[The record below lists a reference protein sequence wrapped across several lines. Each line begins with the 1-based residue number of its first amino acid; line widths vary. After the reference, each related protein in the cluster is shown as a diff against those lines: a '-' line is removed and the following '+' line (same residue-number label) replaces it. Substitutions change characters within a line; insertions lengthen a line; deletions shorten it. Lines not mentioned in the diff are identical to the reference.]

1 VSEFDNS
8 QWTVDQT
15 LRWLTEG
22 GPDRSPRFATREAA
36 LADVHNQLS
45 DGTLDISGLPC
56 RWEKGNIAER
66 GGRQQIGLQVI
77 DLEFIAVP
85 NSADYY
91 LAPQGLKPFE
101 ANYYDTEYD
110 DGTGAVHPPIF
121 SSWCDLR
128 LRRGE
133 ILATWPAS
141 SASKVQA
148 EPLYSR
154 FYKKPE
160 PGESSRARKVR
171 IRDIAAS
178 IVRAHPDARQRDA
191 ANMLAD
197 LEGRSADAYIKMFDG
212 WNNIKRRPRGA

>member
-1 VSEFDNS
+1 MSEFDNS

-22 GPDRSPRFATREAA
+22 GPGRTPRFATREAA
-36 LADVHNQLS
+36 LAKVHDQLS
-45 DGTLDISGLPC
+45 DGTLHMSGRPCLWENGDIAG
-56 RWEKGNIAER
+56 R
-66 GGRQQIGLQVI
+66 GDRQQIDGFQVI

-85 NSADYY
+85 NTADYC

-101 ANYYDTEYD
+101 ANYSDTGYD

-121 SSWCDLR
+121 SGWCDLR
-128 LRRGE
+128 LRRRE
-133 ILATWPAS
+133 ILQVPDS
-141 SASKVQA
+141 SRQT
-148 EPLYSR
+148 EPLYRS

-160 PGESSRARKVR
+160 PGESSRARGVR

-178 IVRAHPDARQRDA
+178 IVRAYPDARQRDV

-197 LEGRSADAYIKMFDG
+197 LEGGSADAYIKMFLG
-212 WNNIKRRPRGA
+212 WKNIKRRARGA